1 MKRILLLSTGGTI
14 ASRPGADGLE
24 PEMSGQEL
32 LSCLGDLSGRFQ
44 VEVRQIMSLDSSN
57 VQAEEWK
64 IMARSVY
71 ENLEDFDGFII
82 THGTDTMA
90 YSASMLSFM
99 LKNLHKPVVF
109 TGSQIPMDNMLTDAR
124 NNLFC
129 ALAAVEADIQGVSV
143 AFNRHIIRGCRAV
156 KVRTMGFD
164 AFESV
169 NARYLGE
176 IFADGLRVYDR
187 QIPASQEKTELYDR
201 VSTDVFLLKLIPNTN
216 PRLFDHLAEIGY
228 RGVVLETFGAGGM
241 HFHRRDLLEKL
252 RMLEKKGIVVVA
264 CSQCLYEPSNFTIYE
279 VGRKLLET
287 GVIPAGDMTTEAAVT
302 KLMWALGQ
310 TDDPEKVK
318 EIFSRNY
325 TGEISE

>member
-1 MKRILLLSTGGTI
+1 MWVIRTYKCGRVIEKSKFWAPAGTRVRGGRVKGNTSAAKHDQNARQAVRMVARILN
-14 ASRPGADGLE
+14 
-24 PEMSGQEL
+24 
-32 LSCLGDLSGRFQ
+32 CNFCHGDLY
-44 VEVRQIMSLDSSN
+44 VT
-57 VQAEEWK
+57 AK
-64 IMARSVY
+64 
-71 ENLEDFDGFII
+71 FD
-82 THGTDTMA
+82 D
-90 YSASMLSFM
+90 
-99 LKNLHKPVVF
+99 
-109 TGSQIPMDNMLTDAR
+109 
-124 NNLFC
+124 
-129 ALAAVEADIQGVSV
+129 
-143 AFNRHIIRGCRAV
+143 
-156 KVRTMGFD
+156 
-164 AFESV
+164 
-169 NARYLGE
+169 
-176 IFADGLRVYDR
+176 
-187 QIPASQEKTELYDR
+187 
-201 VSTDVFLLKLIPNTN
+201 
-216 PRLFDHLAEIGY
+216 DHLAEIGY

>member
-1 MKRILLLSTGGTI
+1 MLSTGGTI
-14 ASRPGADGLE
+14 ASRPGKDGLD
-24 PEMSGQEL
+24 PGISGEEL
-32 LSCLGDLSGRFQ
+32 IESLGDLRGKFQ
-44 VEVRQIMSLDSSN
+44 ITVKQIMNLDSSN
-57 VQAEEWK
+57 IQAEEWGT
-64 IMARSVY
+64 MAQTVH
-71 ENLEDFDGFII
+71 ENYDAYDGFII

-90 YSASMLSFM
+90 YSASMLSYM
-99 LKNLHKPVVF
+99 LPGLKKPVVF

-129 ALAAVEADIQGVSV
+129 ALGAVEAGIMGVSV

-187 QIPASQEKTELYDR
+187 QAPNPDAPRTLLDK

-216 PRLFDHLAEIGY
+216 PKLFDYIKEMGY

-252 RMLEKKGIVVVA
+252 RMLEQQGIVVVA

-279 VGRKLLET
+279 VGRRLLET

-310 TDDPEKVK
+310 TEDPEEVRR
-318 EIFSRNY
+318 IFQKNFS
-325 TGEISE
+325 GEISE

>member
-14 ASRPGADGLE
+14 ASRPGKDGLE
-24 PEMSGQEL
+24 PGMTGEDLIS
-32 LSCLGDLSGRFQ
+32 SLGDLKGRFSLDVKQ
-44 VEVRQIMSLDSSN
+44 LLNLDSSN
-57 VQAEEWK
+57 IQAEEWQL
-64 IMARSVY
+64 MARSVY
-71 ENLEDFDGFII
+71 QNLPNYDGIVI

-90 YSASMLSFM
+90 YTASMLSFM
-99 LKNLHKPVVF
+99 LPGLHKPVVL

-129 ALAAVEADIQGVSV
+129 ALAAVEAGIMGVSV

-176 IFADGLRVYDR
+176 IFADGLQVYDR
-187 QIPASQEKTELYDR
+187 NLPKQDTLELRDQ

-216 PRLFDHLAEIGY
+216 PRLFDHIQAIGY

-252 RMLEKKGIVVVA
+252 RMLERQGIVVAA

-287 GVIPAGDMTTEAAVT
+287 GAIPAGDMTTEAAVT

-310 TDDPEKVK
+310 TQDPAEVGRL
-318 EIFSRNY
+318 FSTNLA
-325 TGEISE
+325 GEITRS

>member
-1 MKRILLLSTGGTI
+1 MKVILLQDIRGKGKKGQMIEASDGYARNFLLPRKMAIEATADNVNTMKMNDKAKAEQAAREKAQAQEI
-14 ASRPGADGLE
+14 A
-24 PEMSGQEL
+24 
-32 LSCLGDLSGRFQ
+32 
-44 VEVRQIMSLDSSN
+44 
-57 VQAEEWK
+57 
-64 IMARSVY
+64 
-71 ENLEDFDGFII
+71 
-82 THGTDTMA
+82 
-90 YSASMLSFM
+90 
-99 LKNLHKPVVF
+99 
-109 TGSQIPMDNMLTDAR
+109 GSQIPMDNMLTDAR

-176 IFADGLRVYDR
+176 IFADGLRVYNR

-252 RMLEKKGIVVVA
+252 RMLEQKGIVVVA

-310 TDDPEKVK
+310 TDEPEKVK

>member
-1 MKRILLLSTGGTI
+1 
-14 ASRPGADGLE
+14 
-24 PEMSGQEL
+24 
-32 LSCLGDLSGRFQ
+32 
-44 VEVRQIMSLDSSN
+44 
-57 VQAEEWK
+57 
-64 IMARSVY
+64 
-71 ENLEDFDGFII
+71 
-82 THGTDTMA
+82 
-90 YSASMLSFM
+90 MLSFM
-99 LKNLHKPVVF
+99 LPGLRKPVVL

-129 ALAAVEADIQGVSV
+129 ALAAVDAGIQGVSV

-187 QIPASQEKTELYDR
+187 NEPGDVPFRLRDDI
-201 VSTDVFLLKLIPNTN
+201 STDVFLLKLIPNTK
-216 PRLFDHLAEIGY
+216 PALFDRLKDIGY

-252 RMLEKKGIVVVA
+252 RMLEDQGIVVVA
-264 CSQCLYEPSNFTIYE
+264 CSQCLYESSDFTIYE
-279 VGRKLLET
+279 VGRKLLES

-310 TDDPEKVK
+310 TQDPETVRR
-318 EIFSRNY
+318 IFAENLC
-325 TGEISE
+325 GEITPEHI